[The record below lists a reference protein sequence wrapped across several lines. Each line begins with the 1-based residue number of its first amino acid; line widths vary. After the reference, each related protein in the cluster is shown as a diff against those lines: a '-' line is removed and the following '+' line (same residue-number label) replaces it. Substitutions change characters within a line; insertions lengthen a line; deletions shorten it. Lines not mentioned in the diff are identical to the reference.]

1 MESRVNNT
9 RLIIKESACRA
20 RKDAAHAHYGKKE
33 EMKCSGSTDGAY
45 DRKRQRAGIHEIT

>member
-20 RKDAAHAHYGKKE
+20 RKDAAHAHYGKKD